1 MHVCDTVKVFAD
13 AAHLGT
19 GLAPVLLDMQYRM
32 HPLIAEYPSALFY
45 KGKLKTG
52 ISAEERPL
60 PQGVFSSDSPVHNF
74 ALCLRKS

>member
-1 MHVCDTVKVFAD
+1 M
-13 AAHLGT
+13 
-19 GLAPVLLDMQYRM
+19 LLDMQYRM

-60 PQGVFSSDSPVHNF
+60 PSGLCASVSSRQQHNYQMP
-74 ALCLRKS
+74 AKILTNDPGHYPGLVPSRCLK